1 MKKLIQLFG
10 IGTLLFSIL
19 ACSNDTVYEPVFMP
33 SGEVL
38 KDLFANNLEAIT
50 QHDTFDAGN
59 NFIFTSDKGVKVII
73 NGSCLKRQNG
83 DPVLGEVD
91 FSYVEIFDRGTMLAT
106 NKPTVGIQAGE
117 PRLLTSGGEFLIK
130 VTQNGEELITD
141 CGYSIHAPTS
151 ITGETDQD
159 MGAFAGIIDAN
170 GDLSW
175 EDITQTTEMWTGFN
189 QATNADAYNAFV
201 NDFDW
206 FNYDKFVDLGQG
218 FTSVSFQSPAGFNN
232 TNSYIFMAT
241 KTRPNSLAYA
251 STRMPIGAEVY
262 YILVAEY
269 NNGFKYAVKPAMTL
283 IANPTVNFNISELQ
297 DGTIQQVI
305 NAINDLP

>member
-10 IGTLLFSIL
+10 IGAIIFSAS
-19 ACSNDTVYEPVFMP
+19 ACSNDTINEPIFTP
-33 SGEVL
+33 SGQAL
-38 KDLFANNLEAIT
+38 KDLFASNLDAIT

-59 NFIFTSDKGVKVII
+59 NFIFTSEKGVKVMI
-73 NGSCLKRQNG
+73 NGSCLRKLNG
-83 DPVLGEVD
+83 DPVVGEVD
-91 FSYVEIFDRGTMLAT
+91 FSYIEIFDRGTMLAT
-106 NKPTVGIQAGE
+106 NKPTVGMQGSE
-117 PRLLTSGGEFLIK
+117 NRLLTSGGEFLVKIS
-130 VTQNGEELITD
+130 QNDEELVTN

-151 ITGETDQD
+151 VTGGTDQD
-159 MGAFAGIIDAN
+159 MGAFAGTIDAN
-170 GDLSW
+170 GNLSW

-189 QATNADAYNAFV
+189 QATNAEAYNAFV

-206 FNYDKFVDLGQG
+206 FNFDKFVDLGQG

-232 TNSYIFMAT
+232 SNSYIFMAT

-283 IANPTVNFNISELQ
+283 TANPTVTFNISELQ
-297 DGTIQQVI
+297 NGTIQQVI
-305 NAINDLP
+305 DAINDLP

>member
-10 IGTLLFSIL
+10 IGTFVLFISS
-19 ACSNDTVYEPVFMP
+19 CSNDTINEPIFSP
-33 SGEVL
+33 SGEAL

-50 QHDTFDAGN
+50 QYDTFDASD
-59 NFIFTSDKGVKVII
+59 NFIFTSEKGVKVMI
-73 NGSCLKRQNG
+73 NGSCLKKQNG
-83 DPVLGEVD
+83 DPVVGEVD
-91 FSYVEIFDRGTMLAT
+91 FSYIEIFDRGTMLAT
-106 NKPTVGIQAGE
+106 NKPTVGIQGSE
-117 PRLLTSGGEFLIK
+117 PRLLTSGGEFLVKIS
-130 VTQNGEELITD
+130 QDGEELITD

-151 ITGETDQD
+151 ITGGTDQD

-170 GDLSW
+170 GNLSW
-175 EDITQTTEMWTGFN
+175 EDITQTTEMWAGFN
-189 QATNADAYNAFV
+189 QATNAEAYNAFV

-206 FNYDKFVDLGQG
+206 FNFDKFVDLGQG

-232 TNSYIFMAT
+232 SNSYIFMAT

-283 IANPTVNFNISELQ
+283 TANPTVIFNISELQ
-297 DGTIQQVI
+297 NGTIQQVI
-305 NAINDLP
+305 DAINDLP

>member
-10 IGTLLFSIL
+10 IGTFVLFISS
-19 ACSNDTVYEPVFMP
+19 CSNDTINEPIFSP
-33 SGEVL
+33 SGEAL
-38 KDLFANNLEAIT
+38 KDLFANNLESIT
-50 QHDTFDAGN
+50 QYDTFDAGD
-59 NFIFTSDKGVKVII
+59 NFIFTSAKGVKVMI
-73 NGSCLKRQNG
+73 NGSCLKKQNG
-83 DPVLGEVD
+83 DPVVGEVD
-91 FSYVEIFDRGTMLAT
+91 FSYIEIFDRGTMLAT
-106 NKPTVGIQAGE
+106 NKTTVGIQGSE
-117 PRLLTSGGEFLIK
+117 PRLLTSGGEFLVK
-130 VTQNGEELITD
+130 VAQDGEELITD

-151 ITGETDQD
+151 ITGGTDQD

-170 GDLSW
+170 GNLSW

-189 QATNADAYNAFV
+189 QATNADAYNAFL
-201 NDFDW
+201 NDFNW
-206 FNYDKFVDLGQG
+206 FNFDKFVDLGEG

-232 TNSYIFMAT
+232 SNSYIFMAT

-283 IANPTVNFNISELQ
+283 TANPTVTFNLSELQ
-297 DGTIQQVI
+297 NGAIQQVI
-305 NAINDLP
+305 DAINDLP